1 MTASSNVS
9 ITTQDFKKHKKNQE
23 NIISLKEHNNFPVID
38 LKEMEIY
45 NLPDTE
51 FNIIVLRKIS
61 ELPETQN
68 DSSMK
73 SGKQTHK

>member
-1 MTASSNVS
+1 M
-9 ITTQDFKKHKKNQE
+9 
-23 NIISLKEHNNFPVID
+23 ISLKEHNNFPVTD

-61 ELPETQN
+61 ELPENTE
-68 DSSMK
+68 
-73 SGKQTHK
+73 